1 MSANDDLLD
10 ILRDALTSVGVV
22 IGRRMFGGIGV
33 YFDATFFA
41 LIDDGVMYFK
51 VSESSRANFE
61 AERSQPFTY
70 QTKNGPG
77 ALHSYWRVPERL
89 MDDPEEMR
97 DWART
102 AIAAARDARREDG
115 RRKTAERPDA
125 KANAIGTARSVWAK
139 PRPLS
144 KNR

>member
-1 MSANDDLLD
+1 
-10 ILRDALTSVGVV
+10 
-22 IGRRMFGGIGV
+22 
-33 YFDATFFA
+33 
-41 LIDDGVMYFK
+41 
-51 VSESSRANFE
+51 
-61 AERSQPFTY
+61 
-70 QTKNGPG
+70 
-77 ALHSYWRVPERL
+77 

-125 KANAIGTARSVWAK
+125 KANAIGTARSVSAK